1 MKKLNNRHF
10 IYFTDKEGVPS
21 HLNKEGVNVTVE
33 ATGCAPQYRVGQD
46 ICFGNSVDDKYRIVK
61 INHRLQHSLVF
72 DSEFNAEF
80 EGPTDEE
87 SNIFKTEIVVNKQ

>member
-21 HLNKEGVNVTVE
+21 HENKDGLFIAVE

-46 ICFGNSVDDKYRIVK
+46 ISFGGDTYRIVK
-61 INHRLQHSLVF
+61 INHRVEHALVF
-72 DSEFNAEF
+72 DSDFNPEF
-80 EGPTDEE
+80 EGPTDWET
-87 SNIFKTEIVVNKQ
+87 NVFKTEIVVSKQ